1 MRARVVWLVLCAI
14 WGSTWLF
21 IKLGLED
28 LPPFSFA
35 GIRFVIAAS
44 VLGAF
49 VAAKRVPLPRRRRD
63 WGYLALTGVLAFAVN
78 YGLLFWGEQHISS
91 GLAAVLQTTIP
102 AFGLVI
108 AHMHLPGERITP
120 AKGAGVALGIA
131 GVGIV
136 FSNQLS
142 AEGPMA
148 LLGSVAIVVGAFAA
162 AYANV
167 LVKAWGGHIDPSV
180 LALVQMVVGLVPLLA
195 IGAATEGSP
204 LAFRWTPMAVV
215 ALLYLAVVG
224 SSVAFYLYYWLVRHM
239 DVTKTMVIALV
250 TPLLAVVL
258 GMLVLD
264 ERLTW
269 RTFAGGACILGG
281 VGLVMLAA
289 SHLSPR
295 RDRDEEADD
304 RSEDVEDAE
313 DDPGERHAPP
323 L

>member
-1 MRARVVWLVLCAI
+1 MAQERFVYSGARMRARVVWLVLCAI

-44 VLGAF
+44 VLGAL
-49 VAAKRVPLPRRRRD
+49 VAAKRAPLPRRARD
-63 WGYLALTGVLAFAVN
+63 WGYLTLTGVLAFAIN

-102 AFGLVI
+102 AFGLLI
-108 AHMHLPGERITP
+108 AHIHLPGERITP
-120 AKGAGVALGIA
+120 AKSVGVALGIV
-131 GVGIV
+131 GVAVV
-136 FSNQLS
+136 FSNELS
-142 AEGPMA
+142 AGGSMA
-148 LLGSVAIVVGAFAA
+148 LFGSVAIVVGAFAA

-167 LVKAWGGHIDPSV
+167 LVKAWGGHIDPAV
-180 LALVQMVVGLVPLLA
+180 MALVQMVVGLVPLLA

-204 LAFRWTPMAVV
+204 LEFRWTPMAIV
-215 ALLYLAVVG
+215 ALLYLAIVG
-224 SSVAFYLYYWLVRHM
+224 SSVAFYLYYWLVRNM

-250 TPLLAVVL
+250 TPLIAVVL

-269 RTFAGGACILGG
+269 RTLAGGACILGG
-281 VGLVMLAA
+281 VGLVMATG
-289 SHLSPR
+289 HQR
-295 RDRDEEADD
+295 RSR
-304 RSEDVEDAE
+304 
-313 DDPGERHAPP
+313 
-323 L
+323 